1 MKNKAVF
8 FDRDGVI
15 NRDANYYTY
24 KPEDFIVNTCVFES
38 LKLLQEHNFLLFII
52 TNQSGVAKSL
62 YSNDEVESLH
72 IHFKNLCRNS
82 GIIITE
88 IYHCPHHPD
97 FSNCICRKPDSL
109 LIEKA
114 IATFNVDVSQS
125 YFIGDRERD
134 IVAADKT
141 GLTSFLVESNSNLIP
156 IIEKVIAK

>member
-15 NRDANYYTY
+15 NRDDSYYTF
-24 KPEDFIVNTCVFES
+24 KSEDFIVNTGVFES
-38 LKLLQEHNFLLFII
+38 LKMLQEENFLLFII

-62 YSNDEVESLH
+62 YTNDDVESVH
-72 IHFKNLCRNS
+72 THFKKLCSGNGINL
-82 GIIITE
+82 TE

-114 IATFNVDVSQS
+114 IAAFNIDTSQS

-134 IVAADKT
+134 IVAAEKT
-141 GLTSFLVESNSNLIP
+141 GLTTFLVESNSNLIP
-156 IIEKVIAK
+156 VIEKIINK